1 MPPARPLAAM
11 GHPRRPAFQRPE
23 VGAAEGQEERALPGR
38 DPVEHGQRR
47 QARPGELPGHRRPH
61 AVLALD
67 TQARRVQR
75 QEPAVRGYPRIKPQG
90 RRQGDPGHVLGHA
103 HADLVRP
110 DLTIAVRGDFVG
122 HGHTTK
128 SPRPEPTEPSE
139 AGMTHATV
147 AQATTA
153 LLSPL
158 LAVAQT
164 TAAIEQHPAATASAV
179 STRVAAP
186 PHRADGKSRPVI
198 FVHGFDREADT
209 NCAAA
214 WKNARI
220 VLRKHHWK
228 ARSYTF
234 GYYGRDRNCNM
245 HAKGT
250 TDTRIQDVGA
260 ALARR
265 IYKHFTSKGVAVD
278 IVAHSMGGLVA
289 KAAIQGTN
297 KYGGQ
302 SRKWPSRLYVE
313 DVVTLGTPHLGA
325 NFPPE

>member
-1 MPPARPLAAM
+1 
-11 GHPRRPAFQRPE
+11 
-23 VGAAEGQEERALPGR
+23 
-38 DPVEHGQRR
+38 
-47 QARPGELPGHRRPH
+47 
-61 AVLALD
+61 
-67 TQARRVQR
+67 
-75 QEPAVRGYPRIKPQG
+75 
-90 RRQGDPGHVLGHA
+90 
-103 HADLVRP
+103 
-110 DLTIAVRGDFVG
+110 
-122 HGHTTK
+122 
-128 SPRPEPTEPSE
+128 
-139 AGMTHATV
+139 MTHATV

-297 KYGGQ
+297 KYGRQ

-325 NFPPE
+325 NFPPADACGFTHEQCSDMEWGSGFLKWVGSRPQSQMGTDYTFIGSVDDDTVQALSATDGYSGPHWVTYEKTRGKVIGHSGLREIGTNSAQLWNANWRNRDGKTREGKIKSPLVHMLSALYRQSGK